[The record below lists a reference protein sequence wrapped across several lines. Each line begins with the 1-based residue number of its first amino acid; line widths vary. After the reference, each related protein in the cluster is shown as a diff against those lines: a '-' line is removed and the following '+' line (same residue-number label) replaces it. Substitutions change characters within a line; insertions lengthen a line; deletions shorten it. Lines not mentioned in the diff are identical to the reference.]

1 MAIIYL
7 RKQYMTNN
15 SNNQKDDSELAE
27 KGVVVTEAMIEAGS
41 SALNRLLAEYESDG
55 VGYMQMMSKYMVKD
69 IISACFRGV

>member
-1 MAIIYL
+1 
-7 RKQYMTNN
+7 MTNN